1 MKIMKQYIII
11 SISLIMGL
19 GLNAF
24 SESNEEV
31 LKTEISKATVFIQGA
46 QISREGTAGI
56 KSGNTI
62 LVIKG
67 LSRFIDANTI
77 QVQGLGAFTVL
88 SVNHRMNYLSSTEKT
103 EKEKLLGSEL
113 KKIQEQIVDLR
124 TGIQIYGAREKML
137 VANSALASKGGTL
150 SPESFMV
157 FAEFYSKSMEEIK
170 MGVLGKQRKISELEK
185 EAAKIR
191 KQLQEISSGKGG
203 ASSEILITVDSKT
216 NISAAKFKLSYMVGN
231 AGWFPSYDI
240 RVSDLHKP
248 IDLVYKANVFQNTGV
263 EWKDVKLTFS
273 NATPHKSGTAPVLK
287 PFFLNFYTPVY
298 LNEVV
303 SLKKRGVRSS
313 KSELAMPVMS
323 AESDVDEA
331 YSMPLPVVTVDNSS
345 SVEFIIQMPYT
356 IHTNRQAEV
365 IEMIHHKL
373 PASYNY
379 LSVPKMEKAAFLVA
393 GIRDWEDYN
402 LLPGEAN
409 LFFEGTFVGKS
420 MLDVRNLK
428 DTMKISLS
436 RDNGIIVS
444 REKQKDFSSHKLLG
458 SNRIELRSW
467 KIDVRNNKSQ
477 KISITIIDQV
487 PVSTQKDIQVERIEL
502 SGGKYNKDTGEVTW
516 KLEIEPK
523 TTRTLILR
531 YEVKYPKDKTV
542 VID

>member
-1 MKIMKQYIII
+1 
-11 SISLIMGL
+11 MGL

-24 SESNEEV
+24 SESNEEA
-31 LKTEISKATVFIQGA
+31 LKTQIRKATVFIQGA
-46 QISREGTAGI
+46 QISREGTASI

-62 LVIKG
+62 LVIKS

-77 QVQGLGAFTVL
+77 QVQGMGAFTVL
-88 SVNHRMNYLSSTEKT
+88 SVNHRLNYLSSTEKT
-103 EKEKLLGSEL
+103 EKEKILESKL
-113 KKIQEQIVDLR
+113 KKIQDQIVDLR
-124 TGIQIYGAREKML
+124 TGIQIFGEREKML
-137 VANSALASKGGTL
+137 VANSAMASKGGTL
-150 SPESFMV
+150 SPEAFIV
-157 FAEFYSKSMEEIK
+157 FVEFYSKTMEEIK

-191 KQLQEISSGKGG
+191 KQLQEISSEKGG
-203 ASSEILITVDSKT
+203 ASSEIVITVDSKT

-240 RVSDLHKP
+240 RVSDLQKP
-248 IDLVYKANVFQNTGV
+248 IDLVYKANVFQSTGV

-273 NATPHKSGTAPVLK
+273 NATPHKSGTAPVLN
-287 PFFLNFYTPVY
+287 PYFLNFYTPVY
-298 LNEVV
+298 LKEVI
-303 SLKKRGVRSS
+303 SGKRKGVRSS
-313 KSELAMPVMS
+313 KAELAVPQMPG
-323 AESDVDEA
+323 ENEVDEV
-331 YSMPLPVVTVDNSS
+331 YSMPLLINTVDNSS
-345 SVEFIIQMPYT
+345 SVEFNIQLPYT
-356 IHTNRQAEV
+356 IHTNKQAEV

-373 PASYNY
+373 PATYNY
-379 LSVPKMEKAAFLVA
+379 LSVPKLEKSAFLMA
-393 GIRDWEDYN
+393 GIMDWEDYN

-420 MLDVRNLK
+420 LLDVRNLK

-436 RDNGIIVS
+436 RDNGILVS
-444 REKQKDFSSHKLLG
+444 REKQKDFSSHKFLG
-458 SNRIELRSW
+458 SNRIESRSW
-467 KIDVRNNKSQ
+467 KIDIRNNKSQ

-502 SGGKYNKDTGEVTW
+502 SGGKYNMDTGEVMW

>member
-1 MKIMKQYIII
+1 
-11 SISLIMGL
+11 MGL

-24 SESNEEV
+24 SESNEEA
-31 LKTEISKATVFIQGA
+31 LKTKIRKATVFIQGA
-46 QISREGTAGI
+46 QISREGTASI

-62 LVIKG
+62 LVIKS

-77 QVQGLGAFTVL
+77 QVQGMGAFTVL
-88 SVNHRMNYLSSTEKT
+88 SVNHRLNYLSSTEKT
-103 EKEKLLGSEL
+103 EKEKIKL
-113 KKIQEQIVDLR
+113 KKIQDQIVDLR
-124 TGIQIYGAREKML
+124 TGIQIYGEREKML
-137 VANSALASKGGTL
+137 VANSAMASKGGTL
-150 SPESFMV
+150 SPEAFIV
-157 FAEFYSKSMEEIK
+157 FVEFYSKTMEEIK

-191 KQLQEISSGKGG
+191 KQLQEISSEKGG
-203 ASSEILITVDSKT
+203 ASSEIVITVDSKT
-216 NISAAKFKLSYMVGN
+216 NIPAAKFKLSYMVGN

-240 RVSDLHKP
+240 RVSDLQKP
-248 IDLVYKANVFQNTGV
+248 IDLVYKANVFQSTGV

-287 PFFLNFYTPVY
+287 PFFIDFYIPVPGE
-298 LNEVV
+298 NEV
-303 SLKKRGVRSS
+303 
-313 KSELAMPVMS
+313 
-323 AESDVDEA
+323 DEV
-331 YSMPLPVVTVDNSS
+331 YSMPLLVNTVDNSS
-345 SVEFIIQMPYT
+345 SVEFNIQLPYT
-356 IHTNRQAEV
+356 IHTNKQAEV

-373 PASYNY
+373 PATYNY
-379 LSVPKMEKAAFLVA
+379 LSVPKLEKSAFLLA
-393 GIRDWEDYN
+393 GIMDWEDYN

-420 MLDVRNLK
+420 LLDVRNLK

-436 RDNGIIVS
+436 RDNGILVS
-444 REKQKDFSSHKLLG
+444 REKQKDFSSHKFLG
-458 SNRIELRSW
+458 SNRIESRSW
-467 KIDVRNNKSQ
+467 KIDIRNNKSQ

-502 SGGKYNKDTGEVTW
+502 SGGKYNMDTGEVMW

-542 VID
+542 IID